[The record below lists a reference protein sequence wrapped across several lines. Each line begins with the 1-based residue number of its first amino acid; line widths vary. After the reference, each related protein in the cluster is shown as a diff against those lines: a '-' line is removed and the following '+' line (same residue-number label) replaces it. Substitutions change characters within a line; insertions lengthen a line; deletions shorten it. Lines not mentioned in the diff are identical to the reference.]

1 MNAPSTTEVIR
12 PWTQR
17 GPCCETSETCIEVQ
31 NLSVHYQ
38 GKQALGGVNLTIPR
52 GCITAI
58 VGPSG
63 CGKSTFLNCLNRM
76 TDMIP
81 GCRVAGSVRLMGQ
94 DITQSDTDLI
104 SLRRRVGMI
113 FQKPNPFPLSIRKN
127 LTFALKHHGMKR
139 RSDRDEAAKNALR
152 SVGLWEEVKDR
163 IDAPALELSGGQQQ
177 RLCLARALVLKPQVL
192 LLDEPSS
199 SLDPVASGVVEDLI
213 SQLRGRYTLVIV
225 THNLAQAR
233 RIADHVAVFWTR
245 NGSGQLIETG
255 PVSQVFDS
263 PRHELTATYIS
274 GLRG

>member
-1 MNAPSTTEVIR
+1 MNAQSTTEVIR

-17 GPCCETSETCIEVQ
+17 RPCCDTSETCIQVQ
-31 NLSVHYQ
+31 GLSVHYQ
-38 GKQALGGVNLTIPR
+38 GQQALGDVSLSIPR

-81 GCRVAGSVRLMGQ
+81 GCTVSGNVRLMGQ
-94 DITQSDTDLI
+94 DIMQNGTDLI

-139 RSDRDEAAKNALR
+139 RSDRDEAARNALCQ
-152 SVGLWEEVKDR
+152 VGLWEEVKDR
-163 IDAPALELSGGQQQ
+163 LDAPAQDLSGGQQQ

-213 SQLRGRYTLVIV
+213 SQLRGEYTQVIV

-245 NGSGQLIETG
+245 HGSGQLIEAG
-255 PVSQVFDS
+255 PISQVFDD
-263 PRHELTATYIS
+263 PQHELTATYIS